1 MRDLEIRGAGNL
13 LGEEQHG
20 HMEAVGYDLYCKM
33 LNEAVKHLKG
43 EAPEEL
49 YTTTVDLNI
58 NAFIPSS
65 YIPNEY
71 QKLDVYKR
79 IAAIET
85 EEERDDMLEELLDR
99 FGEPPRR
106 VQQLLTI
113 AELKAFAHSAWLVS
127 VEQKGNEYW
136 FTMYEKARV
145 KAARI
150 PELLARFQ
158 GALTFKAEPV
168 PCFVY
173 RKRQTNKKERDE
185 QILEQVRAIVED
197 IRGLREDP
205 ETETE

>member
-1 MRDLEIRGAGNL
+1 
-13 LGEEQHG
+13 
-20 HMEAVGYDLYCKM
+20 
-33 LNEAVKHLKG
+33 
-43 EAPEEL
+43 
-49 YTTTVDLNI
+49 
-58 NAFIPSS
+58 
-65 YIPNEY
+65 
-71 QKLDVYKR
+71 
-79 IAAIET
+79 
-85 EEERDDMLEELLDR
+85 MLEELLDR

-158 GALTFKAEPV
+158 WALTFKAEPV